1 MATQTNPGPAYAYL
15 LRIYRAGDQTN
26 TAAPE
31 AGDSINLAARSSG
44 ARDGPNEKGAR
55 WKSARAQLRLLPTQ
69 HCRLRK
75 KVSGNPI
82 AIRHQPPRADD
93 HIPPRSAAV
102 SKDINRV
109 GA

>member
-55 WKSARAQLRLLPTQ
+55 WKSARAQLAACSPLNTAGSEFPATPSPFATNLPVQMTTSPLDQ
-69 HCRLRK
+69 QQFQRTL
-75 KVSGNPI
+75 I
-82 AIRHQPPRADD
+82 A
-93 HIPPRSAAV
+93 
-102 SKDINRV
+102 
-109 GA
+109 